1 MEFTNNLSDSAVLQ
15 LLGERISTHRLNKN
29 LTQAQLAKEAG
40 VSHST
45 LTRME
50 AGDASNTTNLIR
62 VLRALGILENLD
74 LVVPEP
80 AVSPIQQ
87 LKLAGKVR
95 QRARQPTTSTKTES
109 ASGPWA
115 WEIPEDKRS
124 GTPTETKTDKNKSRK
139 KHT

>member
-1 MEFTNNLSDSAVLQ
+1 MEFTNTLSDNAVLA

-45 LTRME
+45 LTRIE

-62 VLRALGILENLD
+62 VLRALGILENLEQ
-74 LVVPEP
+74 VVPEP
-80 AVSPIQQ
+80 GVSPIQQ
-87 LKLAGKVR
+87 LKLDGKAR
-95 QRARQPTTSTKTES
+95 QRARQPTTSKKTES

-115 WEIPEDKRS
+115 WEIPEAKPS
-124 GTPTETKTDKNKSRK
+124 ASPTATTKGKNKSK
-139 KHT
+139 KHA

>member
-1 MEFTNNLSDSAVLQ
+1 MEFTNSLSDSAVLR

-80 AVSPIQQ
+80 TVSPIQQ

-115 WEIPEDKRS
+115 WEIPGDKRS
-124 GTPTETKTDKNKSRK
+124 GTPTETKTHKNKSRK